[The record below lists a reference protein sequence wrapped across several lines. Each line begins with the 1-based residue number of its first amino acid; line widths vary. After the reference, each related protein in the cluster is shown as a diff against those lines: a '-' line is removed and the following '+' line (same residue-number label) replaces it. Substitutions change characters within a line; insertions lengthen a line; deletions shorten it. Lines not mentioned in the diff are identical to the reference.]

1 MKYYSRMKKRKR
13 KDDSQDQGGSFID
26 RGVRREI
33 VAILFIAVGI
43 LLGLSLLSYHQSDPV
58 GFLDGNNLYQIK
70 NWLGPFGAT
79 IAAPIFQWTLG
90 YPSLV
95 FPVIILSFSFVLLL
109 RKPLKK
115 FFQFTL
121 IILAWSLFL
130 SVLLAEPEAFT
141 TLGEIHSFYPS
152 GFLGGVIAIYLIKT
166 FSRLGS
172 ISILTI
178 WLLILLVV
186 TFKIRLSDISR
197 YLIKFLKELIQAIA
211 QIFQFLF
218 KSISGLF
225 LVKRKRPSRVS
236 VSADVKSQEDE
247 EEKITEA
254 IIDATEGLTPKVKT
268 PIEIVQRGKKVEE
281 EPEPEEELMS
291 DQSQLVENK
300 PKEVKKQGELG
311 FEVLEAH
318 QEKELDYDALIRDSL
333 SKYQFP
339 SSELLVE
346 KDSPE
351 FHLSEEEL
359 RMNARLLEETMAQF
373 GIEASVSR
381 VVEGPVITLYEVKPA
396 LGVRINQI
404 VSLADDLA
412 LAMRA
417 KGIRMIAPIPG
428 KDAIGIEIPNREPST
443 VYFKSIVKSETFINF
458 DARLPLGIGKTI
470 SGEVYCADLTKMP
483 HLLMAG
489 ATGSGKSVGINTMIA
504 SLLYRVPPSD
514 LKFVMIDPKKLELSI
529 YAKLKDHYLATCP
542 EIDEVVIT
550 HPQNAIL
557 ILRSVVNE
565 MDERYNKLAALGVRE
580 ITHYNQKIEEFR
592 RNGET
597 SDEFRRLPYLVIVI
611 DELADLILS
620 AMREVEEPI
629 TRLAQM
635 ARAVGIH
642 LIMATQRPS
651 VDILTGLIKANFPA
665 RIAYQVATRPDSK
678 VILDMY
684 GAEKLIGNG
693 DMLFMPPGKV
703 KPLRLQNPL
712 ITTEEVEAILKHI
725 RKQPKFPPYE
735 LKLIS
740 NREKGPGTNKIFE
753 RDELFEAAKRTVIQY
768 QQGSVSL
775 LQRKLKIGYARAARI
790 IDELEEAG
798 IVAPANQEGKARE
811 VLVSSYSLQDQK
823 SGEEQ

>member
-1 MKYYSRMKKRKR
+1 MKYYSRNKKRKR
-13 KDDSQDQGGSFID
+13 RDDSQEQRGSFID
-26 RGVRREI
+26 HGVRREI
-33 VAILFIAVGI
+33 TAILFIAVGI
-43 LLGLSLLSYHQSDPV
+43 LLGLSLLSYHQSDPL
-58 GFLDGNNLYQIK
+58 GFQDKNNLYHIK

-95 FPVIILSFSFVLLL
+95 FPVIILFFSFVLLL

-141 TLGEIHSFYPS
+141 TLGEVHSFFPS

-172 ISILTI
+172 IFILTI

-186 TFKIRLSDISR
+186 TFKIRLSDISK
-197 YLIKFLKELIQAIA
+197 YLIKFFKASIQFVA

-218 KSISGLF
+218 QSISGLF
-225 LVKRKRPSRVS
+225 SVKYKRPSMVS
-236 VSADVKSQEDE
+236 VSSDLEPQEDE
-247 EEKITEA
+247 GKRIPNAVIHTN
-254 IIDATEGLTPKVKT
+254 EGLTPKVKI
-268 PIEIVQRGKKVEE
+268 PVEIVQRVKKEE
-281 EPEPEEELMS
+281 EESEPEQELIS
-291 DQSQLVENK
+291 GQSLPVESK
-300 PKEVKKQGELG
+300 PNYVKKQGEFG

-428 KDAIGIEIPNREPST
+428 KDAIGIEIPNREPSI

-504 SLLYRVPPSD
+504 SLLYRMPPSD

-580 ITHYNQKIEEFR
+580 ITHYNAKIEEFR

-693 DMLFMPPGKV
+693 DMLFLPPGKV

-740 NREKGPGTNKIFE
+740 SREKGPGTNKIFE

-798 IVAPANQEGKARE
+798 IVAPASQEGKARE

>member
-1 MKYYSRMKKRKR
+1 MKYYSRNKKRKR
-13 KDDSQDQGGSFID
+13 RDDSQEQEGSFID
-26 RGVRREI
+26 HGVRREI
-33 VAILFIAVGI
+33 TAILFIAVGI
-43 LLGLSLLSYHQSDPV
+43 LLGLSLLSYHQSDPL
-58 GFLDGNNLYQIK
+58 GFQDKNNLYHIK

-79 IAAPIFQWTLG
+79 IAAAIFQWTLG

-95 FPVIILSFSFVLLL
+95 FPVIILFFSFVLLL

-141 TLGEIHSFYPS
+141 TLGEVHSFFPS

-172 ISILTI
+172 IFILTI

-186 TFKIRLSDISR
+186 TFKIRLSDISK
-197 YLIKFLKELIQAIA
+197 YLIKFFKASIQFVA

-218 KSISGLF
+218 QSISGVF
-225 LVKRKRPSRVS
+225 SVKHKRPSRVS
-236 VSADVKSQEDE
+236 VSSDLEPQEDE
-247 EEKITEA
+247 GKRIPNA
-254 IIDATEGLTPKVKT
+254 VIHANEGLTPKVKI
-268 PIEIVQRGKKVEE
+268 PVEIVQRVKKVEE
-281 EPEPEEELMS
+281 EPEPEQELIS
-291 DQSQLVENK
+291 DQSLPVESK
-300 PKEVKKQGELG
+300 PNNVKKQGELG

-580 ITHYNQKIEEFR
+580 ITHYNAKIEEFR

-693 DMLFMPPGKV
+693 DMLFLPPGKV

-740 NREKGPGTNKIFE
+740 SREKGPGTNKIFE

-798 IVAPANQEGKARE
+798 IVAPASQEGKARE

>member
-1 MKYYSRMKKRKR
+1 MKYYSRIKKRKR
-13 KDDSQDQGGSFID
+13 RDDSQDQGGSFID
-26 RGVRREI
+26 HGVRREI
-33 VAILFIAVGI
+33 TAILFIAIGI

-58 GFLDGNNLYQIK
+58 GFQDENNLYQIK
-70 NWLGPFGAT
+70 NWIGSFGAT

-95 FPVIILSFSFVLLL
+95 FPVIILFFSFVLLL

-121 IILAWSLFL
+121 IILAWGLFL

-141 TLGEIHSFYPS
+141 TLGEVHSFYPS

-186 TFKIRLSDISR
+186 TFKIRLSDISK
-197 YLIKFLKELIQAIA
+197 YLIKFFKESIQFVT

-218 KSISGLF
+218 KSISGF
-225 LVKRKRPSRVS
+225 FSVKTKRSSRVS
-236 VSADVKSQEDE
+236 VSSDLEPQEDE
-247 EEKITEA
+247 GRKIPEA
-254 IIDATEGLTPKVKT
+254 VIDATEGLTPKVKT
-268 PIEIVQRGKKVEE
+268 PVEIVQRGKKVEE
-281 EPEPEEELMS
+281 ELEPEKELLS
-291 DQSQLVENK
+291 DQSLPVEST
-300 PKEVKKQGELG
+300 PKDVKKQGELG

-740 NREKGPGTNKIFE
+740 NREKGPGTNKILE
-753 RDELFEAAKRTVIQY
+753 RDELFEDAKRTVIQY
-768 QQGSVSL
+768 QQGSISL

-811 VLVSSYSLQDQK
+811 VLVSSYSLQNQK